1 MTLNFT
7 VKYDLN
13 LEEKHITQVL
23 PKLAHRRSNTFGESY
38 YMEDVI
44 NEAKNQ
50 GLIDIPEGYILGDCD
65 LLIVDRSSEEIKYT
79 IS

>member
-7 VKYDLN
+7 IKYS
-13 LEEKHITQVL
+13 LELTDEQITKVL
-23 PKLAHRRSNTFGESY
+23 PNLTHRRSNTFGESY
-38 YMEDVI
+38 YMRDII

-65 LLIVDRSSEEIKYT
+65 LLIVDRTSGDIKYT